1 MEEEKKEEKV
11 VNTEELKSETS
22 NTVNQVKDTI
32 KNVDFKKD
40 TAETKGF
47 ITEMFKN
54 PLGKLKE
61 LVDESSGKSFKYAV
75 ILLVVWTVAVLLNA
89 IFSRMNLW
97 GYYWYSNLW
106 SIVKSTIAPI
116 LSVVVMSII
125 LFVMNKKNKKPLTTV
140 ITAVTAAK
148 LPTVIASVVSLLT
161 LIGSGI
167 SIITSPFAK
176 LCNIMSVV
184 LFFFASKNLL
194 AEEENSKYIKKFVI
208 VEAIFYAVYILLGLL
223 GIYLV

>member
-125 LFVMNKKNKKPLTTV
+125 LFVMK
-140 ITAVTAAK
+140 
-148 LPTVIASVVSLLT
+148 
-161 LIGSGI
+161 
-167 SIITSPFAK
+167 
-176 LCNIMSVV
+176 
-184 LFFFASKNLL
+184 
-194 AEEENSKYIKKFVI
+194 
-208 VEAIFYAVYILLGLL
+208 
-223 GIYLV
+223 